1 MSNFKHSIS
10 KLSLIVLTSLTVAAC
25 GSGGGGSGTPT
36 PVVNTGAVFSV
47 SEKGAVS
54 KTSINS
60 NSNLKA
66 LDISGHKINLLED
79 SDSYS
84 FIGENNSLYQYGYL
98 SSKTEDFPN
107 DQVFYNG
114 EIAKNIPNAGEVRY
128 SGSVVIGGQK
138 SDGAPIGA
146 SEQLTKGKAEI
157 RADFGSKKLDGRF
170 IFGPGTLERKDMS
183 ADSQVINMNATISNN
198 SFEGKATSKHLS
210 GEAAV
215 EGKFYGNNAEA
226 LAGAFHRSGE
236 KPWYGAFGAKKDDS
250 AKPNP

>member
-10 KLSLIVLTSLTVAAC
+10 RLSLIVLTSLTVAAC
-25 GSGGGGSGTPT
+25 GSGGGGSGSPA

-47 SEKGAVS
+47 SEKGNVS

-66 LDISGHKINLLED
+66 LDIAGHKINLLED

-98 SSKTEDFPN
+98 FSKTEDLPN

-114 EIAKNIPNAGEVRY
+114 KTAKDIPSVGEVKY
-128 SGSVVIGGQK
+128 LGSVVIAGQK
-138 SDGAPIGA
+138 RDGAPIGVGD
-146 SEQLTKGKAEI
+146 QITKGQAEI

-170 IFGPGTLERKDMS
+170 IFEPGTLERKGMS

-198 SFEGKATSKHLS
+198 SFEGKAKSEHLS

>member
-10 KLSLIVLTSLTVAAC
+10 KLSLIVLTSLTVTAC

-47 SEKGAVS
+47 SEKGDVS

-66 LDISGHKINLLED
+66 LDIAGHKINLLED

-128 SGSVVIGGQK
+128 SGSVVIGGRRVM
-138 SDGAPIGA
+138 APL
-146 SEQLTKGKAEI
+146 SEL
-157 RADFGSKKLDGRF
+157 
-170 IFGPGTLERKDMS
+170 
-183 ADSQVINMNATISNN
+183 VSN
-198 SFEGKATSKHLS
+198 
-210 GEAAV
+210 
-215 EGKFYGNNAEA
+215 
-226 LAGAFHRSGE
+226 
-236 KPWYGAFGAKKDDS
+236 
-250 AKPNP
+250 